1 MIWDGEAQGGAI
13 FVGEKGIVALLKSS
27 LSNNAASA
35 TTAHSAGGAIFSNG
49 RVDATEVTFY
59 KNKATGKPL
68 IDDDSVSNGIGG
80 AIAIVGSAA
89 VLKSKRCHFFGNMA
103 STGGGAIFSSGDI
116 DIIDTTGGNN
126 SALMGSNVR
135 ITLSSSFKYIN
146 SSFLLDDHTH
156 YVESSELISQSG
168 INEYLT
174 DDHFLEPSRI

>member
-1 MIWDGEAQGGAI
+1 
-13 FVGEKGIVALLKSS
+13 
-27 LSNNAASA
+27 
-35 TTAHSAGGAIFSNG
+35 
-49 RVDATEVTFY
+49 
-59 KNKATGKPL
+59 
-68 IDDDSVSNGIGG
+68 
-80 AIAIVGSAA
+80 
-89 VLKSKRCHFFGNMA
+89 MA